1 MNLAAVFA
9 PVFVQV
15 TLTFLLLFYMGYAR
29 YGAINRKEVV
39 FNEAALGQSRW
50 PPRVQQISNAFH
62 NQLEIP
68 IFFYA
73 LVAFALIA
81 DRTGAFFVALSWLFV
96 LSRLA
101 HAFIH
106 VTSNN
111 VRYRGPAYLV
121 GVVILMAMWVSFAL
135 SVLTVSP

>member
-1 MNLAAVFA
+1 MKPYYTIPAVCGLIGTLASIQAA
-9 PVFVQV
+9 Q
-15 TLTFLLLFYMGYAR
+15 
-29 YGAINRKEVV
+29 IDV
-39 FNEAALGQSRW
+39 FNDAALGQTRW
-50 PPRVQQISNAFH
+50 PPKVQQISNAFH

-68 IFFYA
+68 VVFYVLIA
-73 LVAFALIA
+73 LALITQQT
-81 DRTGAFFVALSWLFV
+81 DTIFVVLSWLFV

-121 GVVILMAMWVSFAL
+121 GVAVLMAMWISFAL
-135 SVLTVSP
+135 SILIA

>member
-1 MNLAAVFA
+1 MSIAAILA

-15 TLTFLLLFYMGYAR
+15 TLTFLLLFYMGRAR
-29 YGAINRKEVV
+29 YGAINRKEVL
-39 FNEAALGQSRW
+39 FDDAALGQTRW
-50 PPRVQQISNAFH
+50 PPKAQQISNAFH

-68 IFFYA
+68 VLFYV
-73 LVAFALIA
+73 LVAFALI
-81 DRTGAFFVALSWLFV
+81 TGLTGTVFVVLSWLFV

-121 GVVILMAMWVSFAL
+121 GVVALMAMWISFAL
-135 SVLTVSP
+135 SILIASP

>member
-1 MNLAAVFA
+1 MTIASVLS

-15 TLTFLLLFYMGYAR
+15 ALTFFLLFYMGRAR

-39 FNEAALGQSRW
+39 FNDAAVGQTRW
-50 PPRVQQISNAFH
+50 PPKVQQISNAFH

-68 IFFYA
+68 VVFYVLIA
-73 LVAFALIA
+73 LALITQQT
-81 DRTGAFFVALSWLFV
+81 DTIFLVLSWLFV

-121 GVVILMAMWVSFAL
+121 GLFALMAMWISFAL
-135 SVLTVSP
+135 SILIA